1 VSLIKHEQHNKL
13 IPLCAFAAPD
23 AHGII
28 SAGDVNGINKYCIRK
43 KYNIKVTYDIHI
55 IGNHR
60 LCVFGLGDGTRRR
73 TGVVAGA
80 MVSQVKG

>member
-1 VSLIKHEQHNKL
+1 MVSLIKYGQHNKM
-13 IPLCAFAAPD
+13 IPLCAFAALD

-55 IGNHR
+55 IVNHR
-60 LCVFGLGDGTRRR
+60 LCGFGLGHGA
-73 TGVVAGA
+73 VA
-80 MVSQVKG
+80 MVSQGKG